1 MFRLNRNKQKKPPKQ
16 FEREY
21 IWVLFRKIWVVPV
34 CFDLFRTRL
43 EASPVAGCPSRRPKD
58 KCEAIL
64 CIKILILFN

>member
-1 MFRLNRNKQKKPPKQ
+1 
-16 FEREY
+16 
-21 IWVLFRKIWVVPV
+21 
-34 CFDLFRTRL
+34 LFRTRL